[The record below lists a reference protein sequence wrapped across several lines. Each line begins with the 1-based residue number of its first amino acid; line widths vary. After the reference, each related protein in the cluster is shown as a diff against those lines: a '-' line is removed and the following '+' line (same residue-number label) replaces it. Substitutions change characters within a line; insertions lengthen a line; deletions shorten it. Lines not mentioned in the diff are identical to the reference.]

1 VGHVIGDVRN
11 GKRPAH
17 SRNLGQ
23 FLRNPLKAALPF
35 SCQRVVIFPELQ
47 FECLYHSD
55 NFFLASFLA
64 AASRVL
70 MRLLLS
76 RA

>member
-1 VGHVIGDVRN
+1 MSGTENDLLTPGTWV
-11 GKRPAH
+11 
-17 SRNLGQ
+17 SSCE
-23 FLRNPLKAALPF
+23 PLKAALPF

-55 NFFLASFLA
+55 NFFLAYFLA